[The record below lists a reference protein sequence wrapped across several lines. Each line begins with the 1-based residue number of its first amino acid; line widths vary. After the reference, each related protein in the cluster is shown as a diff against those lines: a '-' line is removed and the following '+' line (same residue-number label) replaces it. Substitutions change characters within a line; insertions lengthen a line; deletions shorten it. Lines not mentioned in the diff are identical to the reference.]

1 MNITSY
7 FHLLIFTDKV
17 KGQITNDK
25 YLDANQATKTF
36 LIHNKIKYVGLDASE
51 EIQAGHSISCNI
63 MST

>member
-17 KGQITNDK
+17 EGHITNDK

-36 LIHNKIKYVGLDASE
+36 LIHDKIKYGGPDTSE
-51 EIQAGHSISCNI
+51 EIHAGHFISCNI
-63 MST
+63 MNR